1 VVLFGVSNECI
12 PVTHL
17 SKRQLEV
24 LQGIVDGKALKEISQ
39 DLGISVKTIEYHQT
53 EIRHILNITRNSIL
67 VQFAI
72 KHRLS
77 NPAILP
83 AWPKAITV
91 VAQKGRSWLP
101 FTVKPLSQ
109 GRN

>member
-1 VVLFGVSNECI
+1 MFSVQNECST
-12 PVTHL
+12 PTHL

-24 LQGIVDGKALKEISQ
+24 LQGIVDGKALKEIGQ
-39 DLGISVKTIEYHQT
+39 ELGISVKTIEYHQMG
-53 EIRHILNITRNSIL
+53 IRQILHITRNSIL

-77 NPAILP
+77 NPATLP

-91 VAQKGRSWLP
+91 TASKGRSWLP
-101 FTVKPLSQ
+101 FTTKPLNQ